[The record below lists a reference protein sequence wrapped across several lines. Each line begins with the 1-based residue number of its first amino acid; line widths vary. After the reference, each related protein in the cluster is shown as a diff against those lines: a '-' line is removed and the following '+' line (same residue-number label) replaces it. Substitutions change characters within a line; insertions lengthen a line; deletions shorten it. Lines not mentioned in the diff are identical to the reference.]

1 MPESALVLPV
11 ALAVTGMD
19 DRKLSRFTGGRVPT
33 PELAPTAVTTSVGAT
48 HCSCPTHAS
57 MLKQHTIPLEE
68 SNIAGLGG
76 ADDRE
81 LRERAARS
89 EAAYAGAGDSVGVE
103 GVPGCPFHL

>member
-1 MPESALVLPV
+1 
-11 ALAVTGMD
+11 
-19 DRKLSRFTGGRVPT
+19 
-33 PELAPTAVTTSVGAT
+33 
-48 HCSCPTHAS
+48 

-89 EAAYAGAGDSVGVE
+89 EAAYAGAGDSVGVL
-103 GVPGCPFHL
+103 GVPDCSSRL

>member
-1 MPESALVLPV
+1 
-11 ALAVTGMD
+11 
-19 DRKLSRFTGGRVPT
+19 
-33 PELAPTAVTTSVGAT
+33 
-48 HCSCPTHAS
+48 

-89 EAAYAGAGDSVGVE
+89 EAAYAGAGDNVGVE
-103 GVPGCPFHL
+103 GEPVCSSVSLKTLPLLLL